1 MSKKAESPKREGE
14 WGAGVGSMFKGLAN
28 LVEKLGD
35 LAEKGEELK
44 KSGQFETKEGLRG
57 TYGFNVRM
65 GGPKGEEVRVE
76 PFGYLRRD
84 VRSGDSEV
92 QEVREPVVDIFKEKD
107 HLLIIAEMPGIR
119 AGDIRLEVE
128 GDLLTMVAARDAKKY
143 RKELLLPEIY
153 PREKMKI
160 TCNNGILEIRC
171 RK

>member
-1 MSKKAESPKREGE
+1 MSKKVESPKREAE
-14 WGAGVGSMFKGLAN
+14 WSAGVGSMFKGLAN

-35 LAEKGEELK
+35 LAEKGEQLK

-65 GGPKGEEVRVE
+65 GGLKGEEVHVE
-76 PFGYLRRD
+76 PFGNLRQD
-84 VRSGDSEV
+84 VRSGETEV
-92 QEVREPVVDIFKEKD
+92 QEVREPVVDLFKEQD

-119 AGDIRLEVE
+119 AGDIRLEVQ
-128 GDLLTMVAARDAKKY
+128 GDLLTMMAERDGKRY
-143 RKELLLPEIY
+143 RKELLLPEPY

>member
-76 PFGYLRRD
+76 PFGNLRRD
-84 VRSGDSEV
+84 VRSGESEV
-92 QEVREPVVDIFKEKD
+92 QEVREPVWNLNDDNWE
-107 HLLIIAEMPGIR
+107 
-119 AGDIRLEVE
+119 LE
-128 GDLLTMVAARDAKKY
+128 GPDW
-143 RKELLLPEIY
+143 LLPILGQDRYHELFARLCAVDVGGDEI
-153 PREKMKI
+153 
-160 TCNNGILEIRC
+160 
-171 RK
+171 